1 MSYTSEDIRKASE
14 LFFRLLSSKILPA
27 SDVQAAQFYENN
39 DIREIVK
46 TMAEQ
51 GGLRVF

>member
-39 DIREIVK
+39 E
-46 TMAEQ
+46 
-51 GGLRVF
+51 